1 MERLLNETMQFMMN
15 EVVQTKND
23 TIDVKNDLERHLKQT
38 EENSRKLAAALND
51 SKDATDLATTVEN
64 ELLKSVDKIE
74 VLMEAIDALEEI
86 DFPTLEDAEERFNN
100 AKNTIE
106 TELQRQFVNLESKL
120 SQQEKLIMEYESS
133 LEPLRKKIAFNRE
146 IYDYIPKGCY
156 RELPAPEEVDLQ
168 G

>member
-86 DFPTLEDAEERFNN
+86 DFPTLADAEERFNN

-106 TELQRQFVNLESKL
+106 TELQRQIVNLESKL

>member
-1 MERLLNETMQFMMN
+1 MQFMMN

-23 TIDVKNDLERHLKQT
+23 TIDVKNDLERHAKQT

-51 SKDATDLATTVEN
+51 SKEATDLATTVEN
-64 ELLKSVDKIE
+64 ELLKSAENIE

-106 TELQRQFVNLESKL
+106 IVLQREIENLESKL
-120 SQQEKLIMEYESS
+120 TQQENLIMQYELS
-133 LEPLRKKIAFNRE
+133 LAPLRKKIAFNRK

-156 RELPAPEEVDLQ
+156 REPPAPENVQLES
-168 G
+168 

>member
-1 MERLLNETMQFMMN
+1 MTN

-23 TIDVKNDLERHLKQT
+23 TIDVKNDLERHAKRT
-38 EENSRKLAAALND
+38 EENSKKLAAALKD

-64 ELLKSVDKIE
+64 ELLKSADKIE

-106 TELQRQFVNLESKL
+106 IELQREIENLESKL
-120 SQQEKLIMEYESS
+120 TQQENLITEYELS
-133 LEPLRKKIAFNRE
+133 LDTLRNKIAFNRK

-156 RELPAPEEVDLQ
+156 RAPPATPA
-168 G
+168 

>member
-1 MERLLNETMQFMMN
+1 MN

-23 TIDVKNDLERHLKQT
+23 TIDVKNDLERHVKQT

-106 TELQRQFVNLESKL
+106 IELQRQIENLESKL
-120 SQQEKLIMEYESS
+120 IQQEKLIMEYELS
-133 LEPLRKKIAFNRE
+133 LDPLRKKIEFNRE

>member
-1 MERLLNETMQFMMN
+1 MN

-23 TIDVKNDLERHLKQT
+23 TIDVKNDLERHVKQT

-106 TELQRQFVNLESKL
+106 IEL
-120 SQQEKLIMEYESS
+120 
-133 LEPLRKKIAFNRE
+133 
-146 IYDYIPKGCY
+146 
-156 RELPAPEEVDLQ
+156 
-168 G
+168 